1 MKTFNYT
8 ITDTLGI
15 HARPAGEL
23 VALAKTYSSKI
34 IIEGNGKSADCK
46 RMLAVMSLGIKQG
59 HTVHVTIE
67 GGDEDK
73 AEAALKKFL
82 TQSL

>member
-1 MKTFNYT
+1 MKTFDYT

-23 VALAKTYSSKI
+23 VALAKTFASRI
-34 IIEGNGKSADCK
+34 TIAGNGKSADCK

-59 HTVHVTIE
+59 HTVSVTAE
-67 GGDEDK
+67 GGDEDN
-73 AEAALKKFL
+73 AAAALKDFL
-82 TQSL
+82 MRSL

>member
-8 ITDTLGI
+8 ITDMLGI

-23 VALAKTYSSKI
+23 VALAKTFASTISI
-34 IIEGNGKSADCK
+34 SGNNKSADCK

-59 HTVHVTIE
+59 HTVTVTAEGKDEAKASEAIE
-67 GGDEDK
+67 N
-73 AEAALKKFL
+73 FL
-82 TQSL
+82 TKAL

>member
-1 MKTFNYT
+1 MKSFEYT

-23 VALAKTYSSKI
+23 VALAKTFTSKI
-34 IIEGNGKSADCK
+34 TISGNGKSADCK

-59 HTVHVTIE
+59 HTVSVSAE
-67 GGDEDK
+67 GNDEDK
-73 AEAALKKFL
+73 AADALSGFL
-82 TQSL
+82 TKQL

>member
-1 MKTFNYT
+1 MKTFEYT

-23 VALAKTYSSKI
+23 VALAKTFASKI
-34 IIEGNGKSADCK
+34 TIAGNGKSADCK

-59 HTVHVTIE
+59 HTVSVTAE
-67 GGDEDK
+67 GEDEDK
-73 AEAALKKFL
+73 AAAALEEFF